1 MATSFD
7 DSNLYRQALQGYDN
21 SQKMVGYI
29 DELLGEL
36 AETHTPGTP
45 DWLQRT
51 VKPNDMVKL
60 SKDMAKLVPN
70 NNEIFRSTLTDR
82 AQLMRNKSFQLA
94 DQEIAKAA
102 ALLFAPSLTPPNLPP
117 TRIPVEKALAKLNP
131 VLTLLELLTQTTDLN
146 SNESAELAAR
156 RKLPPTIT
164 R

>member
-21 SQKMVGYI
+21 SQKMVGHI

-36 AETHTPGTP
+36 ARTQKPGKP

-51 VKPNDMVKL
+51 WQPDNMTKHAY
-60 SKDMAKLVPN
+60 DMAKLVPN
-70 NNEIFRSTLTDR
+70 NNELFTPQLVSK